1 MKKLVITC
9 ALISLGSMVSVAQS
23 AKKTH
28 SAPNTNA
35 AAGQTQSVAGT
46 KSAEK
51 RAKQMQNDLK
61 LDATQYK
68 GVLAALVEY
77 DKQEQAAKAN
87 GAVGEGTAMQ
97 LKMML
102 DQKFKEAMSPAQYT
116 KYEKTK
122 DASKNKAQ

>member
-1 MKKLVITC
+1 MKKLIITC
-9 ALISLGSMVSVAQS
+9 ALVTLGSMVSVAQS
-23 AKKTH
+23 AAKRH
-28 SAPNTNA
+28 SAPGSNA
-35 AAGQTQSVAGT
+35 TSGQVQSVAGT
-46 KSAEK
+46 SGAEK

-68 GVLAALVEY
+68 GVFDALVEY
-77 DKQEQAAKAN
+77 DKQEKVAKAN
-87 GAVGEGTAMQ
+87 GPIGEGTAMQ

-116 KYEKTK
+116 KYEKMK